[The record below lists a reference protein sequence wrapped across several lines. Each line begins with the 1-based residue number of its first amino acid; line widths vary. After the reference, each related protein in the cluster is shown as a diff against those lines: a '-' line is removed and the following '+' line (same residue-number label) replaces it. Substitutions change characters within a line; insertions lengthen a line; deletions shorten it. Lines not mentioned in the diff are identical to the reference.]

1 MKIIVLPTMLRS
13 GIALML
19 VLLGSFDTKDAYRL
33 YDKKGQPS
41 DYNRLLKRA
50 VKADIILFGELHDN
64 PICHWL
70 QLELAKDLY
79 DKKSGKVILGAEM
92 FEADNQMIFNE
103 FLQGF
108 IREANFE
115 KEAKLW
121 NNYRTDYKPLVQFA
135 KEKHIPFVASNI
147 PRRYASMVYKGGFAS
162 LQKLSAQAKSF
173 IAPLPILYDSTLKGY
188 SNMLSMVGD
197 HGGGNLPRAQAI
209 KDATMAHFI
218 YHNLQKRHTFLHFNG
233 TYHSNNF
240 EGIGWYLKQLDNR
253 LKILSIATV
262 EQPDINVLVPE
273 NEGVA
278 DFVLVIPS
286 TMTKTH

>member
-1 MKIIVLPTMLRS
+1 MKFIDSSTVLKS

-19 VLLGSFDTKDAYRL
+19 VLLGSFDTKDSYRL
-33 YDKKGQPS
+33 YDRQGKHSNYRQ
-41 DYNRLLKRA
+41 LLDKA
-50 VKADIILFGELHDN
+50 VKADVVLFGELHDN

-70 QLELAKDLY
+70 QLELTRDLY

-92 FEADNQMIFNE
+92 FEADNQMILDE
-103 FLQGF
+103 FLDGL
-108 IREANFE
+108 IGEANFE

-121 NNYRTDYKPLVQFA
+121 NNYRTDYKPLVLFA
-135 KEKHIPFVASNI
+135 KEKHIPFIASNI

-162 LQKLSAQAKSF
+162 LQNLSARAKSF
-173 IAPLPILYDSTLKGY
+173 IAPLPIAYDSTLEGY
-188 SNMLSMVGD
+188 SNMLAMAIG
-197 HGGGNLPRAQAI
+197 HGGSNLPRAQAI

-218 YHNLQKRHTFLHFNG
+218 YRNLEKRHTLIHLNG

-240 EGIGWYLKQLDNR
+240 EGIGWYLNQLDDR
-253 LKILSIATV
+253 LKILSIASV
-262 EQPDINVLVPE
+262 EQSDVNVLVPE

-278 DFVLVIPS
+278 DFILTIPS